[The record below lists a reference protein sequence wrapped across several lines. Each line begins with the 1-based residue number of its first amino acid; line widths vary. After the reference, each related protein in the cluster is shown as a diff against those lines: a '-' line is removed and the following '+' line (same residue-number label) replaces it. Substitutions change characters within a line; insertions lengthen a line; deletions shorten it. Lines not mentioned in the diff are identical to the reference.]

1 MIHVMMVIYDFLLF
15 IYFCERARCHSSGN
29 SRGRTGL
36 HDVFD
41 GQLKRGSYDT
51 CFNTEGASR
60 AARLK
65 GGFTT

>member
-1 MIHVMMVIYDFLLF
+1 MRGVN
-15 IYFCERARCHSSGN
+15 STGN

-65 GGFTT
+65 GGV